1 MTKGLIRNVGT
12 LAAGQ
17 SISLLVPILAI
28 PFIASKLDIESFATA
43 MALMSILQFGYIFC
57 EFGSNIIGPEAL
69 NTEPNSES
77 VAKIGTNMFL
87 GRIIVQ
93 LAYLCLVFLLFT
105 DAKLHF
111 AAFAIV
117 SMSLFFYT
125 MQPIWLFTANQHF
138 TSLTIMTLA
147 GKGVYLV
154 YIFPALYFYPKIE
167 VALLAGVLGN
177 LTTLAL
183 MLLKKSYRNSFSFRQ
198 VSIKS
203 VLTFLKNGFKILLSR
218 VFLNFHFY
226 LGVPFIIQWIGEVQA
241 ASYAAAETV
250 AKAVRG
256 GMGTASQAAFPYF
269 MKNRDTVIFFRFLA
283 LAVAASI
290 ILGFLIAF
298 MAPTIHDVLFANQ
311 FENFDQIS
319 RMFAFLVPISII
331 NQLLGYPAFAMV
343 RNRNLVDQTSFLMP
357 TMTIAFILI
366 LLPVVGEFSV
376 LVWLWS
382 VFAAECI
389 LLLTK
394 AILFQRELKKFL
406 RVGY

>member
-366 LLPVVGEFSV
+366 LLPVAGEFSV